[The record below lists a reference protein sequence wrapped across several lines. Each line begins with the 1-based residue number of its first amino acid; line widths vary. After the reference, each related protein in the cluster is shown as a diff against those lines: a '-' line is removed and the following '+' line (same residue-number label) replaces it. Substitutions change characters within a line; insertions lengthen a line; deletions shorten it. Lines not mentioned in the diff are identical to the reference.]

1 MRLFLLRHADA
12 EAHANSD
19 LERPLSEKGHR
30 QAKDIAAFL
39 KRLKTPPQIVLSSP
53 ALRAMQTAEPVA
65 GALGVEC
72 VPCSW
77 ARPGM
82 SAGDALY
89 ELPAYASFQEVLLVG
104 HQPDLGMLA
113 ARLIGAPDPA
123 RIHVRKASLL
133 QLTMTA
139 PNGALLEA
147 LIPCHL
153 M

>member
-12 EAHANSD
+12 EAHAASD
-19 LERPLSEKGHR
+19 LERPLSEKGLR

-39 KRLKTPPQIVLSSP
+39 KRLKTPPKIVLSSP
-53 ALRAMQTAEPVA
+53 ALRAQQTAQPVA
-65 GALGVEC
+65 AALGVEC
-72 VPCSW
+72 ILCTW

-82 SAGDALY
+82 GTEDALQ
-89 ELPAYASFQEVLLVG
+89 EIPAYAPFQEVLLVG

-139 PNGALLEA
+139 PTGALLEA